1 MWKKWSQNGFNFQR
15 LAWEVWEVLFVLSM
29 FLTCGQ
35 TYLPLE
41 NFQCL
46 HYFPH
51 PLSLSL
57 RSVVTFER
65 KMKKVYFLGRFPRL
79 EILKVFDSLVRCY
92 SFRQLRPQGDFQQI
106 GLIIPNS
113 CWFVER
119 FTWCFLKIV
128 DVDLNHYLWE
138 YLEEGS
144 KTDRPKKVVNL
155 WGVKMV
161 IK

>member
-1 MWKKWSQNGFNFQR
+1 
-15 LAWEVWEVLFVLSM
+15 M

-46 HYFPH
+46 HYFYFYFFYLR
-51 PLSLSL
+51 PLPTPFPYPSDQLL
-57 RSVVTFER
+57 PLKER
-65 KMKKVYFLGRFPRL
+65 RKRFIFWGGSHDSKFWRFL
-79 EILKVFDSLVRCY
+79 IVFVRCY
-92 SFRQLRPQGDFQQI
+92 SSRQLRPQGDFQQI